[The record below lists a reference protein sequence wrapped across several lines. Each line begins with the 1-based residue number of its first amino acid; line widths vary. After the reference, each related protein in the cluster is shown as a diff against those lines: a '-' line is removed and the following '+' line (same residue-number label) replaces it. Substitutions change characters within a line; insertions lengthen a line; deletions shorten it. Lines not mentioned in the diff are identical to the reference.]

1 LYFLKY
7 KIENSEEFLTVA
19 TTRPETIFGDVAICI
34 NPNDEKYS
42 HLKGKKV
49 IVPIVNRVIPII
61 EDDYV
66 DIEFGTGALKITP
79 AHDINDYEIGQ
90 KFNLPII
97 DSLDDDANLN
107 EHGLHYQR
115 KDSLIEHVFGGV
127 NPQGCEVTSFKTPS
141 TKEYGHDFLWRNYQ
155 ALPEKGKIG
164 IFNRSHYES
173 VLVCK
178 VHPEYNLS
186 EKVWDNV
193 EQINDK
199 FWKNRYE
206 SIRDFEKHLAR
217 NGTKIVKI
225 FLHVSPEEQKQRFLD
240 RINEEDKN
248 WKFSAADL
256 KERARFGDYMEAY
269 EEAINE
275 TSKEHAPWFVVPA
288 DKKWFARLTALQII
302 IDALEDMNLK
312 YPELPEN
319 EKTALEEAK
328 KQLENEK

>member
-1 LYFLKY
+1 MNSLKVTSPINL
-7 KIENSEEFLTVA
+7 KEIATKEVIEKASKKLKKNRKKLSKLQDTMYAEGKYAVL
-19 TTRPETIFGDVAICI
+19 ICLQGM
-34 NPNDEKYS
+34 DTS
-42 HLKGKKV
+42 G
-49 IVPIVNRVIPII
+49 
-61 EDDYV
+61 
-66 DIEFGTGALKITP
+66 
-79 AHDINDYEIGQ
+79 
-90 KFNLPII
+90 
-97 DSLDDDANLN
+97 
-107 EHGLHYQR
+107 
-115 KDSLIEHVFGGV
+115 KDSLIREVFKDVNARGV
-127 NPQGCEVTSFKTPS
+127 VVHSFKVPTEIEL
-141 TKEYGHDFLWRNYQ
+141 KHNYLWRHYI

-186 EKVWDNV
+186 EKVWKSVD
-193 EQINDK
+193 EINEN
-199 FWKNRYE
+199 FWQNRYE

-288 DKKWFARLTALQII
+288 DKKWFARVAAIQII
-302 IDALEDMNLK
+302 IETLEKMNLQ
-312 YPELPEN
+312 YPTLSEEEKAELDD
-319 EKTALEEAK
+319 AK
-328 KQLENEK
+328 KQLESE